1 MLIIKFDLESCNFH
15 RLGHFHSHERKMKTF
30 TELCYYYFQKSNQ
43 NTMQIRI
50 IISRFKGIKYFHLG
64 AFNETRIITLAI
76 SDKGV
81 KEMCIVLAFL

>member
-1 MLIIKFDLESCNFH
+1 MQFS

-64 AFNETRIITLAI
+64 AFNETCIITLAI

-81 KEMCIVLAFL
+81 KEICIVLAFYDGHFAF

>member
-1 MLIIKFDLESCNFH
+1 MQFS

-30 TELCYYYFQKSNQ
+30 TELCCYYFQKSNQ

-64 AFNETRIITLAI
+64 AFNETRIITHL
-76 SDKGV
+76 
-81 KEMCIVLAFL
+81 